1 MCLYG
6 LPLTN
11 WGFCWDR
18 GRNKWRCPVCSLV
31 QYKDE
36 ACPYRDI
43 CQRKVSDYGRVFYTY
58 PKENYRYFTPVPRD
72 TELWDELYAKRS
84 ACERSFKRE
93 KEDYKLNATRGERK
107 KMWTIRVA
115 LACMC
120 QHINAQAKILSSS
133 IFKELV
139 ATG

>member
-1 MCLYG
+1 
-6 LPLTN
+6 
-11 WGFCWDR
+11 
-18 GRNKWRCPVCSLV
+18 LV

-36 ACPYRDI
+36 ECPYRGI
-43 CQRKVSDYGRVFYTY
+43 CQRRVSDYGRVFYTY

-84 ACERSFKRE
+84 GCERSFKRE
-93 KEDYKLNATRGERK
+93 KEDYKLGTTRTRGK

-120 QHINAQAKILSSS
+120 QHIDAQAKVLSS
-133 IFKELV
+133 FTKEEELIK
-139 ATG
+139 TG